1 VKTLQLQQVQQ
12 LVLPLVHVQ
21 ADHDLVTIHSLLRRV
36 HRGLA
41 IIHLLLAVLDRV
53 QREAYLVHRVQ
64 QVPGR
69 VDQVVQA
76 AIVPVALADRVPA
89 DQVVQA
95 QIVPVALVGKVVQAE
110 IVPVALV
117 DRVQLVPVAVLL
129 VPEHQVEHQVEHLAA
144 GRAGVQIQPAAAATQ
159 QAHLENQVADLL
171 RVASQSGPSVK
182 SLTT

>member
-1 VKTLQLQQVQQ
+1 
-12 LVLPLVHVQ
+12 VLPLVHVQ

-95 QIVPVALVGKVVQAE
+95 QIVPVALVGKVVQAQ

-129 VPEHQVEHQVEHLAA
+129 VPEHQVEHLAA